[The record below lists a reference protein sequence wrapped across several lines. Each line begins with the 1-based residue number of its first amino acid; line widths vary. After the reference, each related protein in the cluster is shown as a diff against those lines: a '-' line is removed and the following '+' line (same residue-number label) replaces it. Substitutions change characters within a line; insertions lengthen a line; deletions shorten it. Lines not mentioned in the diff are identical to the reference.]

1 MINVKT
7 AIVDA
12 DPLFIDYFRSAL
24 RKFCSGAEI
33 LGIAENTKDGLE
45 IIKNQKLDLVFLG
58 TDLKDGSGF
67 KLLDLAKKAT
77 SSLPEVV
84 FLSEND
90 QSALKAIRYK
100 PLDYIIK
107 PDSFDE
113 IEERVKEACKELE
126 KELSKID
133 NNKNG
138 SASISSSSKV
148 LNFVAI
154 PNRKKIELI
163 KLENIIYLESD
174 GRYTHF
180 HLTLD
185 NKVLTSVKN
194 LGEYEKLLDNPS
206 FFRIHNSYIINLL
219 HVDNI
224 YRADGNYCILQ
235 NGKALPIAK
244 RRISDLESHLKLK

>member
-1 MINVKT
+1 MNKVKAAILCCDPIFISHFSTVIRKSCSAVEIIGLAENVK
-7 AIVDA
+7 
-12 DPLFIDYFRSAL
+12 
-24 RKFCSGAEI
+24 
-33 LGIAENTKDGLE
+33 NGLE
-45 IIKNQKLDLVFLG
+45 IINNQELDLVFLG

-67 KLLDLAKKAT
+67 KLLDLAKKD
-77 SSLPEVV
+77 SISLPHVV
-84 FLSEND
+84 FLSVD
-90 QSALKAIRYK
+90 DKKALKAIKYK
-100 PLDYIIK
+100 PLDYILI
-107 PDSFDE
+107 PESPEE
-113 IEERVKEACKELE
+113 IVASVEKACKEL
-126 KELSKID
+126 KIELSKLD
-133 NNKNG
+133 KNKNG

-206 FFRIHNSYIINLL
+206 FFRIHNSYIVNLL
-219 HVDNI
+219 HVANI
-224 YRADGNYCILQ
+224 YRSDGNYCILQ
-235 NGKALPIAK
+235 NDKALPIAK
-244 RRISDLESHLKLK
+244 RRISDLESYLKLK